1 MSPQQAIRI
10 LMLSPCYWML
20 KMPARK
26 ILVKEY
32 CAAYVAASRN
42 IKAKVTN

>member
-20 KMPARK
+20 NVPARK

-32 CAAYVAASRN
+32 CAAHVIAGKKLQV
-42 IKAKVTN
+42 KARK